1 MKRSFAEYFMI
12 KESNE
17 EKDGKTV
24 PTEMKLNDNGEFKPF
39 VVNKDSRPNL
49 RPIIKAFADSGN
61 IPLPGLRPGEKLTSI
76 GPKGEQE
83 QKMKRKTLYL
93 TGGAVRDHLK
103 GKTPKDYDLA
113 TDATPAEIRLILAN
127 AGFKETAP
135 QTGKHAP
142 KGAEKRYGG
151 LGEGGAKGKIFYA
164 KGWDR
169 AGNEFV
175 IGAKV
180 NGEEFEIATFRKDSK
195 SGDGRT
201 PDKMEFA
208 GIDEDSKRRDFTIN
222 SMYIPLTNADGGN
235 SKLIDNHGGAHHIKA
250 GEVKFVGD
258 PKARLEEDQLRALR
272 YVRFA
277 AAHGKTDVP
286 DDVKAAIE
294 EVKDLPAVSRERVRE
309 EFLKGLSHPDI
320 DPKKY
325 IKLYKDLGLLSSV
338 FPNMQFTL
346 ESPEDF
352 SGEKEKRVAIAW
364 LLRNNEPDAITKIL
378 KSNKWENDEIN
389 DIINLIRLK
398 RWGSKFKEDPLG
410 FQDEFYDMKNNLT
423 NKSGLVPG
431 LVKKWG
437 GMTGLDPKMLEKF
450 LGHQLA
456 TKGYTKDDFGNQ
468 VVNPALVSIYG
479 RTPVGPE
486 FGQGIK
492 KIETDSFIKT
502 LFDEK

>member
-1 MKRSFAEYFMI
+1 MKKSFFEYFIM
-12 KESNE
+12 KESAE

-24 PTEMKLNDNGEFKPF
+24 PTELKLSDNGEFKPF
-39 VVNKDSRPNL
+39 VVNKDVRSNL
-49 RPIIKAFADSGN
+49 RPIIKAFLDSGN
-61 IPLPGLRPGEKLTSI
+61 ITLPGLRPGEKLTSI
-76 GPKGEQE
+76 GAKGEEE
-83 QKMKRKTLYL
+83 QKMKKKTLYL

-113 TDATPAEIRLILAN
+113 TDATPAEIRLILSN

-135 QTGKHAP
+135 LTGKHAP
-142 KGAEKRYGG
+142 KGIEKKYNG
-151 LGEGGAKGKIFYA
+151 LGEGGSKSKIFYA

-195 SGDGRT
+195 GSDGRT

-222 SMYIPLTNADGGN
+222 SMYIPLTNPDGPNG
-235 SKLIDNHGGAHHIKA
+235 KLIDNHGGAHHLQN

-272 YVRFA
+272 YIRFA
-277 AAHGKTDVP
+277 TAHGKTDVP
-286 DDVKAAIE
+286 EEIKKAIE
-294 EVKDLPAVSRERVRE
+294 EIKDLPAISRERVRE
-309 EFLKGLSHPDI
+309 EFIKGLSNPDI

-325 IKLYKDLGLLSSV
+325 IQMYKNLDLLGSV
-338 FPNMQFTL
+338 FPNMQFAL

-352 SGEKEKRVAIAW
+352 SGEKEKRLAVAW
-364 LLRNNEPDAITKIL
+364 LLRNNEPESIAQML
-378 KSNKWENDEIN
+378 KNNKWENNEIN
-389 DIINLIRLK
+389 DIINLIKLNN
-398 RWGSKFKEDPLG
+398 WGTKYRQDPLS
-410 FQDEFYDMKNNLT
+410 FQDGFYDLKNNIT
-423 NKSGLVPG
+423 TKSNLVPS
-431 LVKKWG
+431 LIKKWSM
-437 GMTGLDPKMLEKF
+437 MTGIDQKMIEKF
-450 LGHQLA
+450 LKHSLA
-456 TKGYTKDDFGNQ
+456 TKGYIRDEFGNQ
-468 VVNPALVSIYG
+468 IVNPALVSIYG

-492 KIETDSFIKT
+492 K
-502 LFDEK
+502 